1 MNKIYKL
8 VYSRTLNSLV
18 AVSELAK
25 AAKASSSVSEDD
37 LLHIE
42 ENKARKFFFTLN
54 KVVVSASLLM
64 GLPALATASNNVRT
78 NIQQGDVVATTANNG
93 KIVVDETSQ
102 SSVKIGDFGG
112 TAVINIANADSHGVS
127 DNRFK
132 AFSTDKGAVFNNQ
145 LSTSS
150 IELQSKVLGVK
161 IATNPN
167 LKKEAEVIL
176 AQITGGDK
184 SVIKGALEILG
195 KKADLMIINPN
206 GIDLNGA
213 SLINVKDFTAS
224 TAEVNAN
231 NAKSL
236 DVNRGDI
243 NINGDLTSDDV
254 NMIRLIAHAIKVKAA
269 IAPSSGGLNKGK
281 KADII
286 ISAGKQTF
294 DVAKNTAK
302 AKTDYEQYV
311 AISGTALGAMYGS
324 KISFLVSGSGAG
336 VEYDGMVLG
345 DDNISITAEGNVKL
359 NKVLTEKDL
368 SVTARKVEFGKAN
381 ATQRLAEEVKQNIK
395 DGIQVAPQDQKSV
408 TSAGE
413 KKDKFLVA
421 NNLKV
426 KANIIVVNDTLL
438 GAKDK
443 LTLGPENSLAE
454 FEAKNF
460 DTSSVRLEAG
470 SVLSANTLNV
480 FANSVDVK
488 KSTITAN
495 NVDISAKAFGVSVE
509 ESSLRGDIVNIKAD
523 NSIDLKKD
531 TIEANSLTLKNVAKN
546 PVTTETN
553 INNSFIKA
561 GQVDLTKAAKAYL
574 RNTALAADLLSV
586 SFTNTHTKY
595 GNWTLNIDTL
605 SKLSAN
611 RLLVESKDLNKNA
624 KLAFDSSNFDKLKTF
639 LGKIEAKSKTVNAD
653 SVTIAKKE
661 TVELSNNWNV
671 TRSFVNNGIL
681 NTSASLQNQKR
692 VGDEKTSVVISVGDK
707 FENYGML
714 VADSLGVKAAN
725 EIKLDGL
732 TFTYNDLTLVSPK
745 VSQIGGSLRVT
756 SDLNMLT
763 DSYKVEGKVSGKPM
777 LTWGQYKSGKTW
789 NYQTWRKDYYE
800 VDNQALEF
808 VYDDIKTLGGD
819 TTVGGSLNIAKLQG
833 TDYAVGTASAKKTA
847 ADVAKEIRLDA
858 KDADIN
864 VKGNV
869 NVEGNVK
876 NLSSSFS
883 IDAIDY
889 LYSSGT
895 VRVKYKPVT
904 YINTDLI
911 DRKSVV

>member
-132 AFSTDKGAVFNNQ
+132 AFSTEKGAVFNNQ
-145 LSTSS
+145 LASS
-150 IELQSKVLGVK
+150 KIELQSKVLGAK
-161 IATNPN
+161 IAANPN

-236 DVNRGDI
+236 DVNKGDI
-243 NINGDLTSDDV
+243 NINGDLTADDV

-294 DVAKNTAK
+294 DVEKNTAK
-302 AKTDYEQYV
+302 SKTDYEQYV

-345 DDNISITAEGNVKL
+345 DDNISITAEGTVQL

-381 ATQRLAEEVKQNIK
+381 ATKRLESEVRKNIE

-460 DTSSVRLEAG
+460 DASSVRLEAG
-470 SVLSANTLNV
+470 SVVSANTLNV
-480 FANSVDVK
+480 FANSVDVT

-495 NVDISAKAFGVSVE
+495 NVDIYAKSFGVSVE
-509 ESSLRGDIVNIKAD
+509 ESSLRGDVVNIKAD

-531 TIEANSLTLKNVAKN
+531 KVEANSLTLKNVAKN
-546 PVTTETN
+546 PSATETN
-553 INNSFIKA
+553 IDNSFIKA
-561 GQVDLTKAAKAYL
+561 GKVDLTNAAKAYL

-586 SFTNTHTKY
+586 SFTNTHNNNKY
-595 GNWTLNIDTL
+595 GD
-605 SKLSAN
+605 
-611 RLLVESKDLNKNA
+611 
-624 KLAFDSSNFDKLKTF
+624 
-639 LGKIEAKSKTVNAD
+639 
-653 SVTIAKKE
+653 
-661 TVELSNNWNV
+661 
-671 TRSFVNNGIL
+671 
-681 NTSASLQNQKR
+681 
-692 VGDEKTSVVISVGDK
+692 
-707 FENYGML
+707 
-714 VADSLGVKAAN
+714 
-725 EIKLDGL
+725 
-732 TFTYNDLTLVSPK
+732 
-745 VSQIGGSLRVT
+745 
-756 SDLNMLT
+756 
-763 DSYKVEGKVSGKPM
+763 
-777 LTWGQYKSGKTW
+777 
-789 NYQTWRKDYYE
+789 
-800 VDNQALEF
+800 
-808 VYDDIKTLGGD
+808 
-819 TTVGGSLNIAKLQG
+819 
-833 TDYAVGTASAKKTA
+833 
-847 ADVAKEIRLDA
+847 
-858 KDADIN
+858 
-864 VKGNV
+864 
-869 NVEGNVK
+869 
-876 NLSSSFS
+876 
-883 IDAIDY
+883 
-889 LYSSGT
+889 
-895 VRVKYKPVT
+895 
-904 YINTDLI
+904 
-911 DRKSVV
+911 